1 MKTRVILFL
10 LLAAV
15 AASAA
20 WLLLRDGDTDA
31 PTARILRDG
40 VLLEEIDLDRVAE
53 PYSFTL
59 EDGSGAN
66 TVQVE
71 RGRIRISA
79 ADCPDQ
85 VCVKQG
91 WISGGA
97 VPIIC
102 LPHTLMIEI
111 VSGGGAL
118 EGAAGEGGGED
129 YPPGPA
135 HRPHVPPCQPDPRE
149 GTRPAGHCTD
159 PVRLYFDRLPRRP
172 GGRIPAGRLRS
183 RPGHCHLHQ

>member
-1 MKTRVILFL
+1 MRTKVIVFC

-15 AASAA
+15 AASVA
-20 WLLLRDGDTDA
+20 WLLFCGESTGA

-40 VLLEEIDLDRVAE
+40 VLLEEIDLDQVDE
-53 PYSFTL
+53 PRSLVL
-59 EDGSGAN
+59 EDESGSN

-102 LPHTLMIEI
+102 LPHRLTIEI
-111 VSGGGAL
+111 VDGGGDL
-118 EGAAGEGGGED
+118 DGAAG
-129 YPPGPA
+129 
-135 HRPHVPPCQPDPRE
+135 
-149 GTRPAGHCTD
+149 
-159 PVRLYFDRLPRRP
+159 
-172 GGRIPAGRLRS
+172 
-183 RPGHCHLHQ
+183 

>member
-40 VLLEEIDLDRVAE
+40 VLLEVIDLDRVAE

-59 EDGSGAN
+59 EDGRGSN
-66 TVQVE
+66 TVQVDQ
-71 RGRIRISA
+71 GRIRIA
-79 ADCPDQ
+79 EADCPDQ
-85 VCVKQG
+85 ICVNQG
-91 WISGGA
+91 WISNGA

-102 LPHTLMIEI
+102 LPHRLMIEI
-111 VSGGGAL
+111 VDGGGGL
-118 EGAAGEGGGED
+118 DGAAG
-129 YPPGPA
+129 
-135 HRPHVPPCQPDPRE
+135 
-149 GTRPAGHCTD
+149 
-159 PVRLYFDRLPRRP
+159 
-172 GGRIPAGRLRS
+172 
-183 RPGHCHLHQ
+183 

>member
-15 AASAA
+15 AAAA
-20 WLLLRDGDTDA
+20 ARHQHRERDTEP
-31 PTARILRDG
+31 PTSPIQPDR

-102 LPHTLMIEI
+102 LPHRLTIEI
-111 VSGGGAL
+111 VDGGGDL
-118 EGAAGEGGGED
+118 DGAAG
-129 YPPGPA
+129 
-135 HRPHVPPCQPDPRE
+135 
-149 GTRPAGHCTD
+149 
-159 PVRLYFDRLPRRP
+159 
-172 GGRIPAGRLRS
+172 
-183 RPGHCHLHQ
+183 

>member
-40 VLLEEIDLDRVAE
+40 VLLEVIDLDRVAE
-53 PYSFTL
+53 PRSFTL
-59 EDGSGAN
+59 EDGSGTN

-71 RGRIRISA
+71 RGRIRVSA

-102 LPHTLMIEI
+102 LPHRLTIEI
-111 VSGGGAL
+111 VDGGGDL
-118 EGAAGEGGGED
+118 DGAAG
-129 YPPGPA
+129 
-135 HRPHVPPCQPDPRE
+135 
-149 GTRPAGHCTD
+149 
-159 PVRLYFDRLPRRP
+159 
-172 GGRIPAGRLRS
+172 
-183 RPGHCHLHQ
+183 

>member
-15 AASAA
+15 AVSAA
-20 WLLLRDGDTDA
+20 FLLFQGPKARA
-31 PTARILRDG
+31 PVARITRDG

-53 PYSFTL
+53 PRSFTL

-102 LPHTLMIEI
+102 LPHKLMIEI
-111 VSGGGAL
+111 VSGGGGL
-118 EGAAGEGGGED
+118 DGAAG
-129 YPPGPA
+129 
-135 HRPHVPPCQPDPRE
+135 
-149 GTRPAGHCTD
+149 
-159 PVRLYFDRLPRRP
+159 
-172 GGRIPAGRLRS
+172 
-183 RPGHCHLHQ
+183 

>member
-40 VLLEEIDLDRVAE
+40 ALLVEIDLDRVAE

-102 LPHTLMIEI
+102 LPHRLTIEI
-111 VSGGGAL
+111 VDGGGDL
-118 EGAAGEGGGED
+118 DGAAG
-129 YPPGPA
+129 
-135 HRPHVPPCQPDPRE
+135 
-149 GTRPAGHCTD
+149 
-159 PVRLYFDRLPRRP
+159 
-172 GGRIPAGRLRS
+172 
-183 RPGHCHLHQ
+183 

>member
-1 MKTRVILFL
+1 MKAKAVLFL

-40 VLLEEIDLDRVAE
+40 VLLEVIDLDRVAE

-102 LPHTLMIEI
+102 LPHRLTIEI
-111 VSGGGAL
+111 VDGGGDL
-118 EGAAGEGGGED
+118 DGAAG
-129 YPPGPA
+129 
-135 HRPHVPPCQPDPRE
+135 
-149 GTRPAGHCTD
+149 
-159 PVRLYFDRLPRRP
+159 
-172 GGRIPAGRLRS
+172 
-183 RPGHCHLHQ
+183 

>member
-1 MKTRVILFL
+1 MKAKAVLFL

-40 VLLEEIDLDRVAE
+40 VLLEEIDLDQVDE
-53 PYSFTL
+53 PRSLVL
-59 EDGSGAN
+59 EDESGSN

-102 LPHTLMIEI
+102 LPHRLTIEI
-111 VSGGGAL
+111 VDGGGDL
-118 EGAAGEGGGED
+118 DGAAG
-129 YPPGPA
+129 
-135 HRPHVPPCQPDPRE
+135 
-149 GTRPAGHCTD
+149 
-159 PVRLYFDRLPRRP
+159 
-172 GGRIPAGRLRS
+172 
-183 RPGHCHLHQ
+183 

>member
-1 MKTRVILFL
+1 MKAKAVLFVF
-10 LLAAV
+10 LAAV

-40 VLLEEIDLDRVAE
+40 VLLEEIDLDQVDE
-53 PYSFTL
+53 PRSLVL
-59 EDGSGAN
+59 EDESGSN

-102 LPHTLMIEI
+102 LPHRLTIEI
-111 VSGGGAL
+111 VDGGGDL
-118 EGAAGEGGGED
+118 DGAAG
-129 YPPGPA
+129 
-135 HRPHVPPCQPDPRE
+135 
-149 GTRPAGHCTD
+149 
-159 PVRLYFDRLPRRP
+159 
-172 GGRIPAGRLRS
+172 
-183 RPGHCHLHQ
+183 